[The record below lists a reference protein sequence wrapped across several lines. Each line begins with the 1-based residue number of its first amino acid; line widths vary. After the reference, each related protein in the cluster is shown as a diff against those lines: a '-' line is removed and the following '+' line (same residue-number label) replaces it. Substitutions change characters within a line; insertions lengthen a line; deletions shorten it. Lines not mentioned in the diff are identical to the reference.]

1 MNKQEMKDLVTKA
14 HHELFNLHDTTAL
27 DRYFS
32 EDFRTLTTRCKWY
45 FRFTSTGRR
54 LPRYAT

>member
-32 EDFRTLTTRCKWY
+32 EDFIE
-45 FRFTSTGRR
+45 
-54 LPRYAT
+54 